1 MCRQMGERRE
11 RESLHRE
18 ARDGGPG
25 AGCGEEEAGPKKG
38 DIPGETAMT

>member
-1 MCRQMGERRE
+1 MQADGRKK
-11 RESLHRE
+11 RESYGE
-18 ARDGGPG
+18 TRDGGPG